1 MAADK
6 HFNQVSYNYDKKR
19 SKGVLGYLV
28 SRQMKMIINKLNPE
42 KKDFILDAGCGSGF
56 YSKIISYFNSKIF
69 GIDLSENMIKIY
81 NSNGFNGVVGNI
93 ENLPFKKRFN
103 KVLCAGALEF
113 VIDPNKTINSFNNV
127 LKDNGEFILLYP
139 RFNLFGL
146 LYKIYHL
153 MHNVKINLFSLNGI
167 KGLLFNNGFKVVF
180 IGKPNLLS
188 GIIVA
193 VKYIDK

>member
-1 MAADK
+1 MWKYIRTNRFVAISVFLILIFHFFKSLIIMSRRAGQPLQFAWLLISISFSFAVNPPAFREILYRGVEIALAKCYTTPTEKNPKAWAA
-6 HFNQVSYNYDKKR
+6 
-19 SKGVLGYLV
+19 
-28 SRQMKMIINKLNPE
+28 
-42 KKDFILDAGCGSGF
+42 A
-56 YSKIISYFNSKIF
+56 
-69 GIDLSENMIKIY
+69 
-81 NSNGFNGVVGNI
+81 
-93 ENLPFKKRFN
+93 
-103 KVLCAGALEF
+103 EF
-113 VIDPNKTINSFNNV
+113 RIRR
-127 LKDNGEFILLYP
+127 KDNGEFILLYP